1 MAEVVLV
8 HLTLS
13 DECQMGAFSKY
24 KASYLL
30 ILSPLKVKLEEQVKC
45 LSV

>member
-24 KASYLL
+24 KALYVL